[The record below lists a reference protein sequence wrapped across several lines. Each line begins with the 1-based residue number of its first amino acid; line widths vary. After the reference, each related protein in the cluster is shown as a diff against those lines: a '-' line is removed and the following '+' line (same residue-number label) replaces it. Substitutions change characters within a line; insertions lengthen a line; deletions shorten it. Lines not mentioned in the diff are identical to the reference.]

1 MKNLIKRFNES
12 LESDVEDYL
21 EHLKDDGFSIEVS
34 DDFFRIYKPISG
46 SVYKYDNLKEFSYNN
61 ISDDIKRFINLID
74 GSYSINY
81 IYVIKYFDSKTSSN
95 SQRSFTGNKI
105 GNTRVI
111 VSDILN
117 DDLGEIK
124 SLVIGVK

>member
-46 SVYKYDNLKEFSYNN
+46 SVYRYDNLKEFSYNT

-74 GSYSINY
+74 GSYSIDYVYVVKY
-81 IYVIKYFDSKTSSN
+81 INTLNSN
-95 SQRSFTGNKI
+95 S
-105 GNTRVI
+105 RVI

>member
-117 DDLGEIK
+117 DDFGEIK

>member
-46 SVYKYDNLKEFSYNN
+46 SVYKYDNLKEFSYNT

-81 IYVIKYFDSKTSSN
+81 IYVIKYLSN
-95 SQRSFTGNKI
+95 LQRLFPGNKI

>member
-46 SVYKYDNLKEFSYNN
+46 SVYRYDNLKEFSYNT

-74 GSYSINY
+74 GSYSIDY
-81 IYVIKYFDSKTSSN
+81 VYVIKYLSN
-95 SQRSFTGNKI
+95 LQKLFPGNKI
-105 GNTRVI
+105 GNKRVM
-111 VSDILN
+111 VDDILN

>member
-46 SVYKYDNLKEFSYNN
+46 SVYKYDNLKEFSYNT

-81 IYVIKYFDSKTSSN
+81 VYVIKYFDPKTPDSN
-95 SQRSFTGNKI
+95 SQRIFPGNKI
-105 GNTRVI
+105 GNTRVM
-111 VSDILN
+111 VDDILN
-117 DDLGEIK
+117 DDLGEI
-124 SLVIGVK
+124 SSHNV

>member
-46 SVYKYDNLKEFSYNN
+46 SVYKYDNLKEFSYNI

-105 GNTRVI
+105 GNTRVM
-111 VSDILN
+111 VGDILN